1 MLRGFESHTLRHKIE
16 GIRVS
21 YSSKNP
27 YREPLA
33 RHTRLRRPSIVGRFF
48 KGLAFVL
55 SAVLVAGIGVG
66 AYAYQEYFGTLKDNS
81 VVLSGQDVDPPSA
94 EVLPNS
100 DLNILV
106 TGVDKCEEDSNEKFG
121 DRCPPELIEAQKN
134 SYEGQLNDVNMIIH
148 ISPEPRHVTVISLP
162 RDLMTS
168 RPECYDD
175 LRDTT
180 VPASTLAQ
188 FNTAYSSGGLD
199 CIARSASQ
207 LTGLRI
213 DHAALMTW
221 DGVIEITNAIGGV
234 EVCLED
240 PIPYDWHTDF
250 ELSEGPHTL
259 VGYQALQ
266 FLRVR
271 YTLQSGS
278 DLDRIGNQQLY
289 MGSLVRKLTSEDT
302 FGDVGKLL
310 RLAKAVT
317 GNATV
322 SSGLAD
328 PMALVSI
335 ASALRGI
342 PVSDYTFIQFPAADD
357 PNNRYRIIPV
367 METWNLIADALE
379 KNQVIELGDEDPEE
393 EPTPSPTPGVSET
406 PSVEETPDDRV
417 KIPGYLRGSNASNN
431 AGNCGTPEGLF

>member
-16 GIRVS
+16 GPRVS
-21 YSSKNP
+21 YSSKKY
-27 YREPLA
+27 YREPFA
-33 RHTRLRRPSIVGRFF
+33 RHTKLRRKSVAGRILAAVG
-48 KGLAFVL
+48 FVL

-66 AYAYQEYFGTLKDNS
+66 AYAYHEYFGTLKGNS
-81 VVLSGQDVDPPSA
+81 VVLSGQDTNPPSA
-94 EVLPNS
+94 KVLPNE

-106 TGVDKCEEDSNEKFG
+106 AGVDKCEEDSNEKFG
-121 DRCPPELIEAQKN
+121 DRCPPEVIEAQKN
-134 SYEGQLNDVNMIIH
+134 SYASQLNDVNMIIH

-168 RPECYDD
+168 RPECFDD
-175 LRDTT
+175 LQGTT
-180 VPASTLAQ
+180 TPAANLVQ

-199 CIARSASQ
+199 CVARSASQ
-207 LTGLRI
+207 LTGLKI

-234 EVCLED
+234 DVCLEQ

-250 ELSEGPHTL
+250 ELSAGEHNL

-289 MGSLVRKLTSEDT
+289 MGALVRKMTSEDT
-302 FGDVGKLL
+302 FGDLGALL

-317 GNATV
+317 SNAQV

-328 PMALVSI
+328 PSALVSI
-335 ASALRGI
+335 AGALRGI
-342 PVSDYTFIQFPAADD
+342 PVSDYTFIQFPAMDD
-357 PNNRYRIIPV
+357 PADHNRLLPV
-367 METWNLIADALE
+367 MDTWQLITDALE
-379 KNQVIELGDEDPEE
+379 KNQVIDLGDDEDSDAPK
-393 EPTPSPTPGVSET
+393 PKPSRSPRPSASPTPD
-406 PSVEETPDDRV
+406 DDRI

-431 AGNCGTPEGLF
+431 AGNCGEQQGLF